1 MASCVLSQEHSV
13 KNPLACPGLL
23 FYTVSHNENCNTTG
37 WRGISD
43 AMTGIEKQRK
53 DENTLVVIGG
63 GVIAFGVWSV
73 VRTVM
78 EVILRMEELQGMSGM
93 AGMTGLERL
102 AAEIIMWVV
111 VAILVGVDM
120 SIRLF
125 IGLSARSEGMGRK
138 KGQAYVAVAGI
149 LAVFY
154 VVIWLAEMAGFHG
167 SEQLYLSQ
175 IAAMLLDFSSSAVL
189 VELVFTAVRVKR
201 ARKLRKEGD
210 A

>member
-1 MASCVLSQEHSV
+1 
-13 KNPLACPGLL
+13 
-23 FYTVSHNENCNTTG
+23 
-37 WRGISD
+37 
-43 AMTGIEKQRK
+43 MTGIEKQRK
-53 DENTLVVIGG
+53 DDNTLVVIGG

-102 AAEIIMWVV
+102 VAEIIMWVV

-138 KGQAYVAVAGI
+138 KGQAYVAAAGI

-201 ARKLRKEGD
+201 ARRLRKEGD